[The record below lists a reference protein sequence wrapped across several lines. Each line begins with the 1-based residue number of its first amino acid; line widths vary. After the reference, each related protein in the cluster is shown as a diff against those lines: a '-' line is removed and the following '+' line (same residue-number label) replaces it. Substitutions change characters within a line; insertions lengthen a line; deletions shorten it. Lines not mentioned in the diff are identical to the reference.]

1 MTGSIAHP
9 LISFI
14 AARTIRACCKG
25 GKFLQ
30 NFLGKRSFPL
40 ESFAFLWKE
49 NFREALLPWKK
60 IFPEGPFWAF

>member
-1 MTGSIAHP
+1 MTGSLSHP

-14 AARTIRACCKG
+14 AARTIRAAVMGENFYKIFG
-25 GKFLQ
+25 G
-30 NFLGKRSFPL
+30 SVAFPL
-40 ESFAFLWKE
+40 ESSAFLWEE